1 MSKGFSPVLLL
12 LREATSGWHCL
23 MESKEKIAITNE
35 EITRPTSFKSAWR
48 VYGVGLRKIG
58 RILGDWGEL
67 QALSDR
73 FWQIAVDSI
82 VTFEK
87 PNVYAVLKW
96 VRSFIKINYIMA
108 TRKLKDVTEG
118 RKGKEKNTPIHQIG
132 PIRGPQAIGH
142 VLREKFRGKTPF
154 EKENK
159 LEEKRQ
165 KFIDAEKKE
174 KQLESII
181 RHKQNTELKWSN
193 AHVKSCVDKI
203 YDETKEAELKEK
215 RSKLKE
221 LFHDENE
228 DHIEEF
234 IDLPQLSYDRKAKE
248 YLAKHKQLMKNKEE
262 ADKQLCKKKFDQLF
276 RQNSVELREYIS
288 QQRKK
293 ETAEMQKIQIQ
304 EKEIKKKL
312 EKGQNKG
319 VQSLIEGAEMSLQDI
334 IEGKRHEKK
343 KETATKHFEEL
354 KKQLNDNQ
362 MLLAEQKRYKAKER
376 DEFRELQELRKRE
389 DEQWLEII
397 RQAKIKLRN
406 TMYSQMEKNIERK
419 KEQAEAQK
427 KLDIEYVQAATNESI
442 CERKANAILKAKIKE
457 DIETNFAYHN
467 IQKKCQKQR
476 EDLMKKIEMKTQAEY
491 EELSEQRRQKELEHR
506 NKLIKEVNEFQK
518 QQITEKQDAKVREK
532 IKLQIEGKQ
541 GTSQNKIHSLELDKR
556 IHSKNEKLG
565 NQNTLKAQIDAK
577 NHLKGPDGVVVSVR
591 DYYAEGPGFDSLRDM
606 SEHCRERVVLR
617 KGQKKNGKPR
627 EVEAFSVSSLQRNVI
642 IKPFPP
648 RAPIF
653 VTDKPVSNFRQYVL
667 SDHLSIKMDYDD
679 NDITW
684 KVATKK
690 ALRTKNRAVIS
701 RTLDALQL
709 LVLVDPMAG
718 PSFVPYF
725 KSILPL
731 DIQSQK
737 GGKLHVLISV
747 VSCFLF
753 LWNKKQETTD
763 IGLHIEKASTLENQG
778 TGGRRT
784 GTFPGTLLAFS
795 LPTSPRRRARSQFTA
810 AAEAVRTCC

>member
-1 MSKGFSPVLLL
+1 
-12 LREATSGWHCL
+12 
-23 MESKEKIAITNE
+23 
-35 EITRPTSFKSAWR
+35 
-48 VYGVGLRKIG
+48 
-58 RILGDWGEL
+58 
-67 QALSDR
+67 
-73 FWQIAVDSI
+73 
-82 VTFEK
+82 
-87 PNVYAVLKW
+87 
-96 VRSFIKINYIMA
+96 MA
-108 TRKLKDVTEG
+108 TRKLKDVTLG
-118 RKGKEKNTPIHQIG
+118 RKGREKNTPIQRVG

-142 VLREKFRGKTPF
+142 VLREKFRGKPPF

-165 KFIDAEKKE
+165 KLIDAEKKE

-181 RHKQNTELKWSN
+181 RHKQNTELKWFN

-215 RSKLKE
+215 RSKLKG
-221 LFHDENE
+221 LFHDEYE

-334 IEGKRHEKK
+334 IEGNRHEKK
-343 KETATKHFEEL
+343 KETAKKHFEEL
-354 KKQLNDNQ
+354 KKQLIDNQ
-362 MLLAEQKRYKAKER
+362 MLLEEQKRYKAKER
-376 DEFRELQELRKRE
+376 DEFRELQESRKRE
-389 DEQWLEII
+389 DEQWLENI

-406 TMYSQMEKNIERK
+406 TMYSQVEKSIERK

-532 IKLQIEGKQ
+532 IKLQIEEKQ
-541 GTSQNKIHSLELDKR
+541 GTSQNNIHSLELDKR
-556 IHSKNEKLG
+556 IHSENEKLG
-565 NQNTLKAQIDAK
+565 NQNTLTAQIDAK
-577 NHLKGPDGVVVSVR
+577 HYLKNL
-591 DYYAEGPGFDSLRDM
+591 EL
-606 SEHCRERVVLR
+606 L
-617 KGQKKNGKPR
+617 
-627 EVEAFSVSSLQRNVI
+627 
-642 IKPFPP
+642 
-648 RAPIF
+648 
-653 VTDKPVSNFRQYVL
+653 
-667 SDHLSIKMDYDD
+667 DD
-679 NDITW
+679 LAI
-684 KVATKK
+684 
-690 ALRTKNRAVIS
+690 
-701 RTLDALQL
+701 
-709 LVLVDPMAG
+709 
-718 PSFVPYF
+718 
-725 KSILPL
+725 
-731 DIQSQK
+731 
-737 GGKLHVLISV
+737 
-747 VSCFLF
+747 
-753 LWNKKQETTD
+753 
-763 IGLHIEKASTLENQG
+763 LENNKI
-778 TGGRRT
+778 
-784 GTFPGTLLAFS
+784 
-795 LPTSPRRRARSQFTA
+795 ARGK
-810 AAEAVRTCC
+810 EMENIDKYKI